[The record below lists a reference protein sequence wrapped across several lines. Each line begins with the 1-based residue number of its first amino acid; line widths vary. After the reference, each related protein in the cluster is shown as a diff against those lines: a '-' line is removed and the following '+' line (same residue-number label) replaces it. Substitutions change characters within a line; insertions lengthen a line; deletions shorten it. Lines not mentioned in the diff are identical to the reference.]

1 MAATIHGRTIFAKPA
16 ALVSGNAPA
25 VLAIRVRISAL
36 GLVSPGN
43 EDADRC
49 DPRQQGVVAVRDGV
63 VIRSP
68 KQQAA
73 TLQINT
79 GNEHIRFRYMH
90 MNPAR
95 MDADGVLS
103 GRRVDEGEKIGVVS
117 NYLDRPNGTSRHL
130 HFDVQVFTRDGWLW
144 VNPYVTLISAYER
157 LIRGRGREIR
167 PESASAV
174 AHAVPENVIRSN
186 TQEGSSEN

>member
-1 MAATIHGRTIFAKPA
+1 MRQRFWP
-16 ALVSGNAPA
+16 SGSGYPPGAC
-25 VLAIRVRISAL
+25 
-36 GLVSPGN
+36 SPGN

-49 DPRQQGVVAVRDGV
+49 DPKQQAVVAVRDGV

-95 MDADGVLS
+95 WT
-103 GRRVDEGEKIGVVS
+103 
-117 NYLDRPNGTSRHL
+117 PT
-130 HFDVQVFTRDGWLW
+130 
-144 VNPYVTLISAYER
+144 
-157 LIRGRGREIR
+157 
-167 PESASAV
+167 AS
-174 AHAVPENVIRSN
+174 
-186 TQEGSSEN
+186 